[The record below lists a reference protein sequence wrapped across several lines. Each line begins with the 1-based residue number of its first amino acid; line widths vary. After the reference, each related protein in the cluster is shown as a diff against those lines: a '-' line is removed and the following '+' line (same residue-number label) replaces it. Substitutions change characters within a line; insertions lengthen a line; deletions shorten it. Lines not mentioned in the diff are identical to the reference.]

1 MNAIELLIYL
11 IEKKQK
17 DVFAAAR
24 RLPADK
30 LDWQPGP
37 NARSALNQLQE
48 IATAGEYFAA
58 AHRDR
63 KIEWSPERMQ
73 EWMEARSKLT
83 SIDELE
89 HRCAANTANLVADMR
104 KMSESDLTLPV
115 QMPFPGE
122 FNLADILAYHYWN
135 MGYHEGQINYIGSL
149 LEEAGS

>member
-30 LDWQPGP
+30 LDWQPAPG
-37 NARSALNQLQE
+37 ARSALDQLQE
-48 IATAGEYFAA
+48 IATAGEYFSA
-58 AHRDR
+58 AHRER

-73 EWMEARSKLT
+73 EWMEARSKITDL
-83 SIDELE
+83 DELE
-89 HRCAANTANLVADMR
+89 KRCDANTQALFEDMR

-122 FNLADILAYHYWN
+122 FNLADILAYHLWN

-149 LEEAGS
+149 LSE